1 MGGGGETPPFVRR
14 PALLNDQRYSVKFFL
29 RTVPEPPEF
38 IRPAEGRGEA
48 HCTRQVALRDGNGRG
63 MLR

>member
-1 MGGGGETPPFVRR
+1 MGGGETPPFVRR

-38 IRPAEGRGEA
+38 IRPAEGRG
-48 HCTRQVALRDGNGRG
+48 RRIVRDR
-63 MLR
+63 